1 MAGRPHVAM
10 DFFQREYA
18 LDLAIGS
25 LATPHVSLW
34 DGIVMGGGAGIS
46 CHGHFRVATEKW
58 VLLLGTGWGVIPSC
72 RDSGAVCLQSGACD
86 EQLTILSQGG

>member
-10 DFFQREYA
+10 DFFRKEYQ
-18 LDLAIGS
+18 LDLVIGS

-58 VLLLGTGWGVIPSC
+58 VVEGAVVGVACHNRGETPQLLLPSK
-72 RDSGAVCLQSGACD
+72 
-86 EQLTILSQGG
+86 